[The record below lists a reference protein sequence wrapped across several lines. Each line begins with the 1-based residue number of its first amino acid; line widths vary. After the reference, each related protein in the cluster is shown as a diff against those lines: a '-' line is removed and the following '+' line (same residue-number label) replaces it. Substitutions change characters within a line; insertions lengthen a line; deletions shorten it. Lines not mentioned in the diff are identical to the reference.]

1 MAGGPKS
8 NQEEVDDGSR
18 PRKAPPPESIDTGL
32 TLEDLKVGN
41 HHADA
46 LRAELARLGAPK
58 NAVRAN
64 DVAVTLSETRDRP
77 FTAKGWVF
85 ELKYDGYR
93 VVAGLDKAEARLVY
107 RRGNDATA
115 VFPEITR
122 ALRSLPF
129 AALVLDGEA
138 VVLDES
144 SRSSFQRLQKR
155 ALLQRKPDI
164 ERASLLL
171 PATYYAFD
179 LLGFEDFDL
188 RGLPLVER
196 KRLLQRVLPKAG
208 PIRYLDHVEE
218 QGEAFYR
225 EVEKLHLEGIVA
237 KKADSTYRGRRTADW
252 LKIRVDRTDDFA
264 IVGFTAPD
272 GGRTGFGALHLAQY
286 VDGRLEYAGRA
297 GTGFDDAQL
306 GDLRAILE
314 RDRCKDPPCTG
325 TLPTGAGH
333 TWVEPRLVA
342 EVRFKERTD
351 EGLLRQPVFLRL
363 RDDKGIEECLRSQ
376 DSGPRRATPS

>member
-1 MAGGPKS
+1 M
-8 NQEEVDDGSR
+8 
-18 PRKAPPPESIDTGL
+18 
-32 TLEDLKVGN
+32 
-41 HHADA
+41 
-46 LRAELARLGAPK
+46 
-58 NAVRAN
+58 
-64 DVAVTLSETRDRP
+64 
-77 FTAKGWVF
+77 F

-93 VVAGLDKAEARLVY
+93 VVAGLDKGEARLVY

-196 KRLLQRVLPKAG
+196 KRLLQLVLPKAG

-297 GTGFDDAQL
+297 GSGFDDAQL
-306 GDLRAILE
+306 GDLRATLE
-314 RDRCKDPPCTG
+314 RDRRKDPPCTG
-325 TLPTGAGH
+325 HAAQWRGPHLGRAAARGRGSLQGADRRR
-333 TWVEPRLVA
+333 VVA
-342 EVRFKERTD
+342 SAGFPAAARRQGD
-351 EGLLRQPVFLRL
+351 RGLRPFAGRL
-363 RDDKGIEECLRSQ
+363 RDLIGYHR
-376 DSGPRRATPS
+376 

>member
-1 MAGGPKS
+1 M
-8 NQEEVDDGSR
+8 
-18 PRKAPPPESIDTGL
+18 
-32 TLEDLKVGN
+32 TLEELKEGN
-41 HHADA
+41 HRAEE
-46 LRAELARLGAPK
+46 LRAELARLSAPRR
-58 NAVRAN
+58 AVRAN
-64 DVAVTLSETRDRP
+64 DVSVTLSETRDRP

-93 VVAGLDKAEARLVY
+93 VVAGLESGVARLVY

-115 VFPEITR
+115 AFPEITR

-129 AALVLDGEA
+129 ASLVLDGEA

-196 KRLLQRVLPKAG
+196 KRLLRGVLPKAG

-218 QGEAFYR
+218 HGEAFYG

-286 VDGRLEYAGRA
+286 VEGRLEYAGRA

-306 GDLRAILE
+306 GDLRATLE
-314 RDRCKDPPCTG
+314 RDRRKDPPCTG

-363 RDDKGIEECLRSQ
+363 RNDKGIEECVRSPG
-376 DSGPRRATPS
+376 DSEE